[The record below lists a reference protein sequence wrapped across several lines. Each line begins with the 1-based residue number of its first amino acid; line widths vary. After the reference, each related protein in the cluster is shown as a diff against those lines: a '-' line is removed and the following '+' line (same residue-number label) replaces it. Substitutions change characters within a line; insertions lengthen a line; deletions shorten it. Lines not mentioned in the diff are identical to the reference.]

1 MPGVDTLVWI
11 LGGALALISTLGGAL
26 YTMIR
31 TEAANHAEQ
40 IKGKASE
47 GDLIRLETRWQ
58 GELHAVRDGGEKLV
72 AKLEARHE
80 RDLEQL
86 YNRITDQ
93 MRNMEINILSQLR
106 LTLEVIEKRKD

>member
-1 MPGVDTLVWI
+1 M
-11 LGGALALISTLGGAL
+11 ALISTLGGAL
-26 YTMIR
+26 YTMLR
-31 TEAANHAEQ
+31 AEASNHAEQ
-40 IKGKASE
+40 IKDKASE
-47 GDLIRLETRWQ
+47 GDLLRLESRWQ
-58 GELHAVRDGGEKLV
+58 SELHSVRDGSEKLV

-106 LTLEVIEKRKD
+106 LTLDVIENKRKD